1 MADDLIPF
9 GDKVRTI
16 LKSRK
21 ITTAQF
27 EVDTGIGRRVL
38 YRTDHRHHKSTLM
51 AIAYYLKLDGDELV
65 DGTDAMDA
73 WYR

>member
-1 MADDLIPF
+1 MANDMIPF

-38 YRTDHRHHKSTLM
+38 YRNDHRHHKSTLM
-51 AIAYYLKLDGDELV
+51 AIAYYLNMTVEDLV
-65 DGTDAMDA
+65 DGTDAIDIL
-73 WYR
+73 YG

>member
-1 MADDLIPF
+1 MDDRIPF

-27 EVDTGIGRRVL
+27 ERDTGIGRRLL
-38 YRTDHRHHKSTLM
+38 YKTGHKHHKPTLM
-51 AIAYYLKLDGDELV
+51 GIAYYLKMEGEDLV
-65 DGTDAMDA
+65 KGTDAEDV
-73 WYR
+73 WYS